1 MVETINLETWERA
14 SHYNFF
20 KRMDYPHHSICVQL
34 DITQFMKTIKEREL
48 PFYLSMIFITSSAIN
63 TVKEFRYRVR
73 EDKVV
78 LHNKVHPSFTD
89 MEDEHQLFKMVTVPL
104 SSTPEAF
111 VSSARELSKNQ
122 NDSFSATAGRDDL
135 IYFSCNP
142 WVTFTSITHTVSLDP
157 SDSIPR
163 VAWGKFFEQNGKI
176 LLPFSVQAH
185 HSFVDGIHMGQYINA
200 VQEALNNT
208 DF

>member
-89 MEDEHQLFKMVTVPL
+89 MEDKHQLFKMVTVPL

-122 NDSFSATAGRDDL
+122 NDSFSATAVRDDL

-163 VAWGKFFEQNGKI
+163 VAWGKFFEQDGKI

>member
-1 MVETINLETWERA
+1 MVENVNLETWERA
-14 SHYNFF
+14 GHYNFF

-63 TVKEFRYRVR
+63 TVKEFRYRIR

-78 LHNKVHPSFTD
+78 LHDKVHPSFTD
-89 MEDEHQLFKMVTVPL
+89 IEDEHQLFKMVTVPL
-104 SSTPEAF
+104 SNTPEAF
-111 VSSARELSKNQ
+111 VASARVFSKNQ
-122 NDSFSATAGRDDL
+122 KDSFSATARRDDL

-142 WVTFTSITHTVSLDP
+142 WVTFTSITHTVSLNP

-163 VAWGKFFEQNGKI
+163 IAWGKFFEQGGKI

-185 HSFVDGIHMGQYINA
+185 HSFVDGVHMGQYINA
-200 VQEALNNT
+200 VQELLIRT